1 MSVCFNVWLIRFARC
16 GLDLFYAKKIIPLH
30 TKKIIMNNWES
41 YITINSDIRF
51 GKPCIRNTRITV
63 SDILGW
69 LAAGMSEHEILED
82 YPSLQEEH
90 IRAALAF
97 AAQRESFSRI
107 LATAV

>member
-1 MSVCFNVWLIRFARC
+1 
-16 GLDLFYAKKIIPLH
+16 LDKKIIPLRK
-30 TKKIIMNNWES
+30 KKIIMNNWAS

-63 SDILGW
+63 NDILEW
-69 LAAGMSEHEILED
+69 LAAGMSIQEILDD
-82 YPSLQEEH
+82 YPLLQEVH

-97 AAQRESFSRI
+97 AAKRESFSKI

>member
-1 MSVCFNVWLIRFARC
+1 
-16 GLDLFYAKKIIPLH
+16 
-30 TKKIIMNNWES
+30 MNNLDS
-41 YITINSDIRF
+41 YITVNSDIRF

-69 LAAGMSEHEILED
+69 LAEGMSIQEILED
-82 YPSLQEEH
+82 YPLLQEVH

-97 AAQRESFSRI
+97 AAKRESFSRV